1 MSNAIRFSPDET
13 AFRLDAA
20 TARRQFSLSL
30 AAGLAALAVA
40 AMIAA
45 QPTRAAPEGSCARHA
60 RVSAPEFVDSPAVA
74 AAQLRQAMTAGAHWS
89 ADYR

>member
-30 AAGLAALAVA
+30 AAGLAVLAVT

-45 QPTRAAPEGSCARHA
+45 QPTRAAPDGSRSRHA
-60 RVSAPEFVDSPAVA
+60 QVSAPEFVASPAA
-74 AAQLRQAMTAGAHWS
+74 YAQLRRSMTIGEHSS
-89 ADYR
+89 AN

>member
-1 MSNAIRFSPDET
+1 MSNAIRFSPDEA

-30 AAGLAALAVA
+30 AAGLAVLAVA

-45 QPTRAAPEGSCARHA
+45 QPTRSAPEGSHGRHA
-60 RVSAPEFVDSPAVA
+60 QVSAPEFVASPAVA
-74 AAQLRQAMTAGAHWS
+74 AAQLRQAMTAGAGES
-89 ADYR
+89 AN